1 MNNKHFLLAILATL
15 CASTALA
22 SDIYRYVDENG
33 DVIYVDRPTGNPGET
48 RMDVYSRNT
57 DNAAV
62 QARVQTRQDK
72 AIAET
77 ESDAEEGEAKLT
89 RGEKRAIAAANQQQ
103 CQAYRT
109 QLDSYVA
116 SRRLFREDEGG
127 ERVYLSDAESQEA
140 RDRVQRLIEE
150 TCD

>member
-1 MNNKHFLLAILATL
+1 MNSKQFLLTILATL

-22 SDIYRYVDENG
+22 GDIYRYTDENG
-33 DVIYVDRPTGNPGET
+33 NVIYVDRPTGNPGET

-62 QARVQTRQDK
+62 QASVQTRQDT
-72 AIAET
+72 ANANT
-77 ESDAEEGEAKLT
+77 ESDAAEDDAKLT
-89 RGEKRAIAAANQQQ
+89 RSEKRAIAAANQQQ

-109 QLDSYVA
+109 QLDTFVA
-116 SRRLFREDEGG
+116 SRRLYREDESG
-127 ERVYLSDAESQEA
+127 ERVYLSDTESQET

-150 TCD
+150 TCG